1 MKVRGVG
8 ANSVLAFG
16 GDAASKAAALLVVIL
31 AARLLSVDEF
41 AAFATAFAC
50 AGLLM
55 TALDLGAGTLLTRD
69 GASGAASRG
78 ALLRGLLEARAPLA
92 VALLLGAALVG
103 VWLGDPWLALAAA
116 GFAIAGALALSVLG
130 VYRSCQDLK
139 PEALQRLAGATLAVV
154 ATLLCGLVVPRAD
167 VLLAALALVML
178 VTLVPLIVRLPAVA
192 DLSDAVGRR
201 AALRSAAP
209 IGLIALATVAYYRSG
224 TIALAA
230 LGTAQETAVFS
241 VAATLAF
248 GLLMLPNA
256 ITTALL
262 PRLAVEPGR
271 EGLVARTRRALHWTL
286 AITVVLAAL
295 AAALGQLA
303 IPVVVPQYA
312 DARYPFALLCAGL
325 PVIAASGVIGTALLA
340 IGRLRALALQVS
352 CSLLINLGT
361 LLVLVPRF
369 ESMGAALAT
378 VICELAGLVLL
389 AVAARRLLPGLLSIR
404 NISRDSSRDASLGDR
419 TAPTAAPGA
428 KRALGA

>member
-8 ANSVLAFG
+8 ANSALAFG

-103 VWLGDPWLALAAA
+103 VWLGYPWLALAAA
-116 GFAIAGALALSVLG
+116 SFAIAGALALSVLG

-139 PEALQRLAGATLAVV
+139 PEALQRVAGASLAVG

-167 VLLAALALVML
+167 VLLAALALAML
-178 VTLVPLIVRLPAVA
+178 LTLVPLIVRLPAVA
-192 DLSDAVGRR
+192 DLSDAVSRPS
-201 AALRSAAP
+201 ALRRAAP

-224 TIALAA
+224 TIALAV
-230 LGTAQETAVFS
+230 LGSAEETAVFS

-262 PRLAVEPGR
+262 PRLAVEPVR
-271 EGLVARTRRALHWTL
+271 EGLVGRTRHALVWTL
-286 AITVVLAAL
+286 AITMPLAVV
-295 AAALGQLA
+295 AAAVGQVAL
-303 IPVVVPQYA
+303 PYLVGSQYS
-312 DARYPFALLCAGL
+312 DARYPFALLCVGL
-325 PVIAASGVIGTALLA
+325 PIIAASGVIGTALLA
-340 IGRLRALALQVS
+340 IGRLRVLALQVS
-352 CSLLINLGT
+352 CSLLINLGM

-369 ESMGAALAT
+369 ESVGAAFAT
-378 VICELAGLVLL
+378 VICELVGLLLL

-404 NISRDSSRDASLGDR
+404 DISPSDR
-419 TAPTAAPGA
+419 AAPA
-428 KRALGA
+428 TPATERALGA

>member
-8 ANSVLAFG
+8 ANSALAFG

-69 GASGAASRG
+69 GASDAASRG

-167 VLLAALALVML
+167 VLLAALAIAMFL
-178 VTLVPLIVRLPAVA
+178 TLVPLIVRLPAVA
-192 DLSDAVGRR
+192 DLSNAVSRPS
-201 AALRSAAP
+201 ALRRAAP

-224 TIALAA
+224 TIALAV
-230 LGTAQETAVFS
+230 LGSAEETAVFS

-262 PRLAVEPGR
+262 PRLAVEPVR
-271 EGLVARTRRALHWTL
+271 EGLVGRTRHALVWTL
-286 AITVVLAAL
+286 AITVPLAVV
-295 AAALGQLA
+295 AAAIGQ
-303 IPVVVPQYA
+303 VVVPYLVGSQYS
-312 DARYPFALLCAGL
+312 DARYPFALLCVGL
-325 PVIAASGVIGTALLA
+325 PIIAASGVIGTALLA
-340 IGRLRALALQVS
+340 IGRLRALVFQVS
-352 CSLLINLGT
+352 CSLLINLGM

-369 ESMGAALAT
+369 ESVGAAFAT
-378 VICELAGLVLL
+378 VICELVGLLLL

-404 NISRDSSRDASLGDR
+404 DISPSDR
-419 TAPTAAPGA
+419 AAQPTPATE
-428 KRALGA
+428 RALGA

>member
-1 MKVRGVG
+1 VKVRGLG
-8 ANSVLAFG
+8 ANALLAFG
-16 GDAASKAAALLVVIL
+16 GDAASKAAALLVVLL

-69 GASGAASRG
+69 GASDAASRG
-78 ALLRGLLEARAPLA
+78 ALLRGLLEARAPLV
-92 VALLLGAALVG
+92 VALLIAAPLAG

-116 GFAIAGALALSVLG
+116 AFAVSGALALSVLG

-139 PEALQRLAGATLAVV
+139 PEALQRLAGASLAVG

-167 VLLAALALVML
+167 VLLAALALAML
-178 VTLVPLIVRLPAVA
+178 LTLVPLAVRLPAVA
-192 DLSDAVGRR
+192 DLSEAVSRPS
-201 AALRSAAP
+201 ALRRAAP

-224 TIALAA
+224 TIALAV
-230 LGTAQETAVFS
+230 LGSAQETAVFS
-241 VAATLAF
+241 IAATLAF

-262 PRLAVEPGR
+262 PRLAVEPVH
-271 EGLVARTRRALHWTL
+271 EGLVGRTRHALVWTL
-286 AITVVLAAL
+286 VITVPLAV
-295 AAALGQLA
+295 AAAAVGQ
-303 IPVVVPQYA
+303 VVLPYLVGSQYS
-312 DARYPFALLCAGL
+312 DARYPFALLCVGL
-325 PVIAASGVIGTALLA
+325 PIIAASGVIGTALLA
-340 IGRLRALALQVS
+340 IGRLRVLAFQVS

-369 ESMGAALAT
+369 ESIGAALAT
-378 VICELAGLVLL
+378 VICELAGLLLL

-404 NISRDSSRDASLGDR
+404 DISQDISPSDR
-419 TAPTAAPGA
+419 TARATPGA
-428 KRALGA
+428 ERALGA

>member
-154 ATLLCGLVVPRAD
+154 ATLLCGLVAPRAD
-167 VLLAALALVML
+167 VLLAALALAML
-178 VTLVPLIVRLPAVA
+178 LTLMPLIVRLPAVA

-201 AALRSAAP
+201 SALRSAAP

-230 LGTAQETAVFS
+230 LGNRPGDRRLQCRGHTRIRIADDSECDHDGSASALGCRAGSRGAHRSNATRPPLDAFDHRGACSSGCRPRPVGHPGCRSAVLGRALS
-241 VAATLAF
+241 VR
-248 GLLMLPNA
+248 
-256 ITTALL
+256 TAL
-262 PRLAVEPGR
+262 
-271 EGLVARTRRALHWTL
+271 RRA
-286 AITVVLAAL
+286 
-295 AAALGQLA
+295 
-303 IPVVVPQYA
+303 
-312 DARYPFALLCAGL
+312 
-325 PVIAASGVIGTALLA
+325 SGHRGE
-340 IGRLRALALQVS
+340 RSDR
-352 CSLLINLGT
+352 N
-361 LLVLVPRF
+361 
-369 ESMGAALAT
+369 GAARNRPAPRSRPPG
-378 VICELAGLVLL
+378 ELLPAHQPRY
-389 AVAARRLLPGLLSIR
+389 AARARAAFRVHGCR
-404 NISRDSSRDASLGDR
+404 TCDRDL
-419 TAPTAAPGA
+419 
-428 KRALGA
+428 